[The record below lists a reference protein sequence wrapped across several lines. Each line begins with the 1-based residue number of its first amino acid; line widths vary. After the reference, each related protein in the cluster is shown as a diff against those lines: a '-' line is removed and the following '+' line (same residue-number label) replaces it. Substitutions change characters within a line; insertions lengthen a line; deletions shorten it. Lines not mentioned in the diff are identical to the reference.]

1 MIMALIP
8 KIFLEKY
15 IPLESDDYMK
25 FLEYSFA
32 KQIALTMDR
41 IYQNG
46 LTTTSGGNISV
57 RDNNGD
63 IYISPSGVDKGRLD
77 EQDIMKVSPNGQITG
92 KHKPSVEFPFHQ
104 HIYQV
109 RSDISAIV
117 HAHPP
122 GLVALSAARKNPM
135 THLIGAIK
143 NLIPHTTFAPYALP
157 GSKDLGMNIANE
169 FMKGSNVVLME
180 NHGIVIGANNLQE
193 AFLIME
199 ALEHYVLTEVKA
211 LSIKSQFTQ
220 FPEFHYKPYTLKHDE
235 EKSMI
240 SKDIMDEF
248 IYLVKRAYRLK
259 LISGYYGVFSL
270 RVSEHAFLI
279 TPHQMDLNDIDIN
292 DLVLVKNGKVPY
304 GKYPNQ
310 AWTMHADIYD
320 KNKDINAL
328 IQTASIHS
336 MVYTIT
342 THSFD
347 TRIIPEGY
355 IMLKEI
361 RKCHP
366 ESYLDI
372 IDISKQKP
380 VTLVQNNFVLV
391 AGRTLFQAFDRLEV
405 LEFGAN
411 SLLMA
416 SQYEHIFQ
424 IHDDE
429 IKLIDNSFNAW

>member
-15 IPLESDDYMK
+15 IQLGSDDLMK

-57 RDNNGD
+57 CDKHGN
-63 IYISPSGVDKGRLD
+63 IFISPSGVDKGKLE
-77 EQDIMKVSPNGQITG
+77 EQDIMKISPNGQIIG

-109 RSDISAIV
+109 RSDIKAIV

-135 THLIGAIK
+135 THLIGAVK

-157 GSKDLGMNIANE
+157 GSKDLGENIANE
-169 FMKGSNVVLME
+169 FMKGFNVVLME
-180 NHGIVIGANNLQE
+180 NHGIVIGAKNLQE

-199 ALEHYVLTEVKA
+199 VLEHYVLTEIKA
-211 LSIKSQFTQ
+211 LSVK
-220 FPEFHYKPYTLKHDE
+220 FHYKPYALKHYE
-235 EKSMI
+235 EKSVI

-292 DLVLVKNGKVPY
+292 DLVLVNNGKVPY
-304 GKYPNQ
+304 GKYPDQ

-342 THSFD
+342 TNSFD

-361 RKCHP
+361 RKCLP

-372 IDISKQKP
+372 IDISKQRP

-391 AGRTLFQAFDRLEV
+391 AGKTLFQAFDRLEV

-424 IHDDE
+424 INDDE